1 MLLLGQRNEYD
12 VIITE
17 LGGTVGD
24 IESLPF
30 IEAVRQLQ
38 WEMPEEDCVVIHLT
52 LIPYLKAAKELK
64 TKPTQHSVKL
74 LSQEG
79 VNPDIIVCRT
89 EEPLSPEIRKKIA
102 LFCNVKIEAVIEA
115 ADAATIYEVP
125 VTMMKEKLDLICL
138 KKLNIT
144 HHQDAELGRW
154 KGFLDKLSIPNRK

>member
-1 MLLLGQRNEYD
+1 MRSNAGCSCWARDNKYD
-12 VIITE
+12 IIITE

-38 WEMPEEDCVVIHLT
+38 WEMPDEDCVVVHLT

-79 VNPDIIVCRT
+79 VHPDVIVCRT
-89 EEPLSPEIRKKIA
+89 EEPLSPDIRKKIA
-102 LFCNVKIEAVIEA
+102 LFCNVKPEAVIEA
-115 ADAATIYEVP
+115 ADAPTIYEVP
-125 VTMMKEKLDLICL
+125 LAMMREKLDLICL

-144 HHQDAELGRW
+144 EL
-154 KGFLDKLSIPNRK
+154 S